1 MGSLT
6 ELFDA
11 ATVARLA
18 GPLAYQRGA
27 GYLLDRRVESAEA
40 GGGRLKA
47 TVRGTMPYLVE
58 LWADRGRPRWSC
70 TCPAADDGSFCKHC
84 VATALSLAPDDHPSV
99 LAAVAASGRSWD
111 PAFHGGSESGTGEE
125 LADFVKGL
133 AQERLAEIV
142 LDRAESDWR
151 LCQRLLAEAQ
161 AGRGAGPDL
170 AGWRRRIDRAF
181 ADRDFMS
188 HGFVTYQEAHG
199 WAAAIDDVID
209 GLEDLCD
216 AGHHDAAARLSEH
229 AHRRAD
235 KAIENVD
242 DSDGWLSGFS
252 SRLSELH
259 LRACEAG
266 SPDPVELAGRLLELE
281 LTSELDGFHR
291 SAASYAGVLGE
302 SGLAA
307 FRKGLEPRLERIS
320 PEADRWSGG
329 AFAVEQALVGW
340 ALGTGDPDVLI
351 EAHRRDRVLPGDVLE
366 IAQTLDRAGRGEEA
380 IAWAG
385 RGLAEW
391 GSRPWQV
398 GELRDFLA
406 RALRDRGEEKDA
418 VLLFW
423 DAFVSSPSL
432 SAYRRLLDEGTGEDW
447 AGEDWP
453 GEDWAGED
461 WAGEDW
467 LARCRNELRSS
478 LTRIA
483 SGTGPGGLATPA
495 AAFAPLPPAVPEAA
509 VALVDI
515 LLFEGLV
522 DDAWDVA
529 NDYGC
534 RAQTWLTLARARQES
549 HPLDAIAV
557 YESAALA
564 IIDRKKADQYQSAV
578 DLMVRVRQLADS
590 AGKPRRFASLLERV
604 RTEHKAKRKLKALL
618 DAQGW

>member
-1 MGSLT
+1 MGSIPRRRCGSVKNADMGSLT

-18 GPLAYQRGA
+18 GPRAYQRGA
-27 GYLLDRRVESAEA
+27 GYLIDRRVESADA
-40 GGGRLKA
+40 RGGRLKA
-47 TVRGTMPYLVE
+47 TVRGTMPYSVE
-58 LWADRGRPRWSC
+58 LWADRGKPRWSC
-70 TCPAADDGSFCKHC
+70 TCPAADDGSLCKHC
-84 VATALSLAPDDHPSV
+84 VATALSLAPDDYPSV
-99 LAAVAASGRSWD
+99 LAAVAASGRPSG
-111 PAFHGGSESGTGEE
+111 PVFHGGSESGTDEE

-133 AQERLAEIV
+133 APERLAEIV
-142 LDRAESDWR
+142 LDRTESDWR
-151 LCQRLLAEAQ
+151 LRQRLLAEAR
-161 AGRGAGPDL
+161 ADRGAGPDF
-170 AGWRRRIDRAF
+170 ADWRRRIDRAF
-181 ADRDFMS
+181 ADRDYMS
-188 HGFVTYQEAHG
+188 HGLVAYQDAHG
-199 WAAAIDDVID
+199 WAMVIDDVID

-229 AHRRAD
+229 AHRHAD
-235 KAIENVD
+235 KAIDYVD

-252 SRLSELH
+252 SRLAELH

-266 SPDPVELAGRLLELE
+266 RSDPVELAGRLLELE
-281 LTSELDGFHR
+281 LTSELGGFHR

-307 FRKGLEPRLERIS
+307 FRHGLEPRLERVN
-320 PEADRWSGG
+320 PEADRWSSR

-340 ALGTGDPDVLI
+340 ALGTGDPDALI
-351 EAHRRDRVLPGDVLE
+351 EAHRRGRILPDDVLE

-380 IAWAG
+380 IAWAR
-385 RGLAEW
+385 RGLAES
-391 GSRPWQV
+391 GSRSWQV
-398 GELRDFLA
+398 RELRDFLA
-406 RALRDRGEEKDA
+406 RTLRDRGEEKEA

-432 SAYRRLLDEGTGEDW
+432 SAYRRLLDEG
-447 AGEDWP
+447 
-453 GEDWAGED
+453 
-461 WAGEDW
+461 AGEDW

-483 SGTGPGGLATPA
+483 NETGPGGLATPA
-495 AAFAPLPPAVPEAA
+495 AAFASLVPAVPEAA

-515 LLFEGLV
+515 LLFEGMV

-549 HPLDAIAV
+549 YPLDAIAV

-578 DLMVRVRQLADS
+578 DLMVRVRRLADS
-590 AGKPRRFASLLERV
+590 AGKPRLFASLLERV

>member
-1 MGSLT
+1 MNTDMASLT

-11 ATVARLA
+11 ATAARLA

-70 TCPAADDGSFCKHC
+70 TCPAAEDGSFCKHC
-84 VATALSLAPDDHPSV
+84 VATALSLAPGDHPPV
-99 LAAVAASGRSWD
+99 LVAAAASGRSRD
-111 PAFHGGSESGTGEE
+111 PAFHGGSESDAGEE

-133 AQERLAEIV
+133 APERLAEIV

-151 LCQRLLAEAQ
+151 LRERLRAEAQ
-161 AGRGAGPDL
+161 ADRGAGPDR
-170 AGWRRRIDRAF
+170 GEWRRRIDRAF

-188 HGFVTYQEAHG
+188 HGFVTYQEASG

-216 AGHHDAAARLSEH
+216 AGHHDAAARLCEH

-235 KAIENVD
+235 KAIEYVD

-266 SPDPVELAGRLLELE
+266 RPDPVELAGRLLELE
-281 LTSELDGFHR
+281 MASELDGFYR
-291 SAASYAGVLGE
+291 SAASYAGVLGAT
-302 SGLAA
+302 GLAA
-307 FRKGLEPRLERIS
+307 FREGLEPRLERIS
-320 PEADRWSGG
+320 SEADRWSGG
-329 AFAVEQALVGW
+329 VFAVEQALVGW
-340 ALGTGDPDVLI
+340 ALGTGDPDALI

-366 IAQTLDRAGRGEEA
+366 IAQALDRAGRGDEA
-380 IAWAG
+380 IAWA
-385 RGLAEW
+385 RRSLDEW

-406 RALRDRGEEKDA
+406 RKLRDQGEDNAA

-423 DAFVSSPSL
+423 EAFVSSPSL
-432 SAYRRLLDEGTGEDW
+432 SAYRQLLDEG
-447 AGEDWP
+447 
-453 GEDWAGED
+453 
-461 WAGEDW
+461 AGEDW
-467 LARCRNELRSS
+467 LARGRNDLRSS
-478 LTRIA
+478 LTLVA
-483 SGTGPGGLATPA
+483 SETVPVAGGLATPA
-495 AAFAPLPPAVPEAA
+495 AAFAPLAPAVPEAA

-564 IIDRKKADQYQSAV
+564 IIDRKKANQYQSAV
-578 DLMVRVRQLADS
+578 DLMVLVRRLADS

-604 RTEHKAKRKLKALL
+604 RTEHKAKRRLKALL

>member
-1 MGSLT
+1 MTDWGNIPRRRCASVKNAGVGSLN

-11 ATVARLA
+11 ATVVRLA
-18 GPLAYQRGA
+18 GPRAYHRGSE
-27 GYLLDRRVESAEA
+27 YLLDRRVESAEA
-40 GGGRLKA
+40 RGGRLKV

-84 VATALSLAPDDHPSV
+84 VATALSLAPGDHPSV
-99 LAAVAASGRSWD
+99 LAAIAASDGSQG

-133 AQERLAEIV
+133 APERLAEIV
-142 LDRAESDWR
+142 LERAKSDWR
-151 LCQRLLAEAQ
+151 LRQRLLAEAQ
-161 AGRGAGPDL
+161 AGRGTGPDL
-170 AGWRRRIDRAF
+170 AGWCRRIDRAF

-188 HGFVTYQEAHG
+188 HGLVTYQEAHG

-216 AGHHDAAARLSEH
+216 AGHHDSAARLTEH

-235 KAIENVD
+235 KAIEYVD

-252 SRLSELH
+252 ARLSELH

-266 SPDPVELAGRLLELE
+266 RPDPLELAGRLLELE

-291 SAASYAGVLGE
+291 SAASYVEVLGE

-307 FRKGLEPRLERIS
+307 FRKGLEPHLERIS
-320 PEADRWSGG
+320 PEPDRWSGG
-329 AFAVEQALVGW
+329 AFAVEQALLGW
-340 ALGTGDPDVLI
+340 ALGTGDPDALI
-351 EAHRRDRVLPGDVLE
+351 EAHRHDRVLPGDVLE
-366 IAQTLDRAGRGEEA
+366 IAQTLDRASRGEEA
-380 IAWAG
+380 VAWAR

-406 RALRDRGEEKDA
+406 RALRDRGEKKDA

-432 SAYRRLLDEGTGEDW
+432 STYRRLLDEG
-447 AGEDWP
+447 
-453 GEDWAGED
+453 
-461 WAGEDW
+461 AGEDW

-483 SGTGPGGLATPA
+483 SGTVPGGLATPA
-495 AAFAPLPPAVPEAA
+495 AAFASLPPAVPEAA

-515 LLFEGLV
+515 LLFEGMV
-522 DDAWDVA
+522 DDAWDAA

-549 HPLDAIAV
+549 YPLDAIDV

-578 DLMVRVRQLADS
+578 DLMVRVRRLADS

-604 RTEHKAKRKLKALL
+604 RTEHKAKRKLKSLL

>member
-1 MGSLT
+1 MASLT
-6 ELFDA
+6 ELFDT

-18 GPLAYQRGA
+18 GPLVYQRGA
-27 GYLLDRRVESAEA
+27 GYLLDRRVESTEA
-40 GGGRLKA
+40 GGGRLRA

-58 LWADRGRPRWSC
+58 LWTDRGRPRWSC
-70 TCPAADDGSFCKHC
+70 TCPAAEDGSFCKHC
-84 VATALSLAPDDHPSV
+84 VATALTMAPEDNPPV
-99 LAAVAASGRSWD
+99 LAAVAASGRSRH
-111 PAFHGGSESGTGEE
+111 PGSPGRSESDTGEE
-125 LADFVKGL
+125 LADFVKAL
-133 AQERLAEIV
+133 APERLAEIV

-151 LCQRLLAEAQ
+151 LRERLLAEAQ
-161 AGRGAGPDL
+161 AARGAGPDL

-188 HGFVTYQEAHG
+188 HGFVTYREAPG

-209 GLEDLCD
+209 SLEDLCD

-235 KAIENVD
+235 KSTEYVD

-266 SPDPVELAGRLLELE
+266 RPDPVELAGRLLELE
-281 LTSELDGFHR
+281 LTSELDGFRR
-291 SAASYAGVLGE
+291 SAASYAEVLGE
-302 SGLAA
+302 TGLAA
-307 FRKGLEPRLERIS
+307 FRKGLGPRLEQIS
-320 PEADRWSGG
+320 PETDRWSGG
-329 AFAVEQALVGW
+329 VFAVEQALVGW
-340 ALGTGDPDVLI
+340 ALGTGDPDALI
-351 EAHRRDRVLPGDVLE
+351 EAHTRRGQPSAADTVE
-366 IAQTLDRAGRGEEA
+366 IAQALEGAGRRDEA
-380 IAWAG
+380 IAWAR

-398 GELRDFLA
+398 AELRDFLA
-406 RALRDRGEEKDA
+406 RKLRDRGEERAA

-423 DAFVSSPSL
+423 EAFVSSPSL
-432 SAYRRLLDEGTGEDW
+432 SAYRRLLDEG
-447 AGEDWP
+447 
-453 GEDWAGED
+453 
-461 WAGEDW
+461 AGEDW
-467 LARCRNELRSS
+467 LARCRDELLRS
-478 LTRIA
+478 LTRVA
-483 SGTGPGGLATPA
+483 SGPGPGGLATPA
-495 AAFAPLPPAVPEAA
+495 TAFAPLSPAVPEAA
-509 VALVDI
+509 VELVDI

-534 RAQTWLTLARARQES
+534 RAQTWLTLARAREDS

-564 IIDRKKADQYQSAV
+564 IIDRKKANQYKSAV
-578 DLMVRVRQLADS
+578 DLMVRVRHVAVS
-590 AGKPRRFASLLERV
+590 AGKPRRFESLLERV

>member
-1 MGSLT
+1 MKNADVGSLT

-18 GPLAYQRGA
+18 GPRAYQRGA
-27 GYLLDRRVESAEA
+27 EYLIDRRVESADA
-40 GGGRLKA
+40 RGGRLKA
-47 TVRGTMPYLVE
+47 TVRGTMPYSVE
-58 LWADRGRPRWSC
+58 LWADRGKPRWSC

-84 VATALSLAPDDHPSV
+84 VATALSLAPDDYPSV
-99 LAAVAASGRSWD
+99 LAVVAAGGGSSGPVFD
-111 PAFHGGSESGTGEE
+111 GGSESGTGEE

-133 AQERLAEIV
+133 APERLAEIV
-142 LDRAESDWR
+142 LDQADSDWR
-151 LCQRLLAEAQ
+151 LRQRLLAEAR
-161 AGRGAGPDL
+161 AARGAGPDL
-170 AGWRRRIDRAF
+170 AEWRRRIDGAF

-188 HGFVTYQEAHG
+188 HGFVTYQDAHG
-199 WAAAIDDVID
+199 WAAGIDDVID

-216 AGHHDAAARLSEH
+216 AGHHHAVARLCEH

-235 KAIENVD
+235 KAIDYVD

-252 SRLSELH
+252 LRLSELH

-266 SPDPVELAGRLLELE
+266 RPDPVELAGRLLELE

-291 SAASYAGVLGE
+291 SAASHAGVLGE
-302 SGLAA
+302 SGLTA

-340 ALGTGDPDVLI
+340 ALGTGDPDTLI
-351 EAHRRDRVLPGDVLE
+351 EAHRRDRILPDDVLE

-380 IAWAG
+380 IAWA
-385 RGLAEW
+385 RHGLAES
-391 GSRPWQV
+391 GSRSWQV
-398 GELRDFLA
+398 RELRDFLA
-406 RALRDRGEEKDA
+406 RTLRDRGEEKDA

-432 SAYRRLLDEGTGEDW
+432 SSYRRLLDEGAD
-447 AGEDWP
+447 
-453 GEDWAGED
+453 
-461 WAGEDW
+461 EDW
-467 LARCRNELRSS
+467 LTRCRNELRSS

-483 SGTGPGGLATPA
+483 NETGPGGLATPA
-495 AAFAPLPPAVPEAA
+495 AAFAPMPPAVPDAA

-515 LLFEGLV
+515 LLFEGLD

-534 RAQTWLTLARARQES
+534 RSQTWLTLAWARQES
-549 HPLDAIAV
+549 RPLDAIAV
-557 YESAALA
+557 YEAAALA
-564 IIDRKKADQYQSAV
+564 IIDRKKASQYQSAV
-578 DLMVRVRQLADS
+578 DLMVRVRRLADS
-590 AGKPRRFASLLERV
+590 AGRPRRFASLLERV
-604 RTEHKAKRKLKALL
+604 RTEHKAKRKLKSLL